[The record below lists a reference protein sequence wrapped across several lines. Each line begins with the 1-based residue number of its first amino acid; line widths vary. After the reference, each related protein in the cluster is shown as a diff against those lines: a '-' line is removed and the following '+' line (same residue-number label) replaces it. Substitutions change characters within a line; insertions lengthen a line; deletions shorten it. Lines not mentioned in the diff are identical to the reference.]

1 MSLPTFSTPLS
12 TAANPAVDAT
22 SAPTV
27 DGPVALI
34 HWSEA
39 GVARSA
45 LWRSERGAPPP
56 KRVVLAD
63 DTMSADSAYRL
74 VCEGTGLLWRGDFQN
89 ARQMVQALARRVD
102 KPPKASKQ
110 ARVERK
116 KAAHAEA
123 EGVPAG
129 QAFHLHRQ
137 AQSQRARVLGMVLIE
152 FDADYGI
159 ALRRAPDAKQ
169 ACTQAWGRVA
179 PTLVA
184 APTSLSPEGAV
195 ALEGGL
201 SAQPND
207 ALGASV
213 ASLRELLGVV
223 SAHEW
228 RKKGVEIPA
237 LGKAPNNRIHPH
249 YGVFSPVRGEYVGL
263 VAAAPLPARPASK
276 FVAFDIGTGTG
287 VLAAVLALRDIDQI
301 VATDQDPRA
310 LVCAKENLQRL
321 HLPNP
326 VKVMQADLFPEGLAS
341 VIVCNP
347 PWLPAR
353 PGSPLE
359 GAVYDEGSR
368 MLLGFIKGLAAHL
381 APGGEGW
388 LILSDFAE
396 HLGLRTRAD
405 LQGAIQ
411 AAGLKVLGRMD
422 VKPEHPK
429 VLETTDPLHA
439 ARAAEVTSLWRL
451 AAA

>member
-1 MSLPTFSTPLS
+1 MGVVTAVSAHLLLHLIISCSLFLPVMSLPTLTTPS
-12 TAANPAVDAT
+12 P
-22 SAPTV
+22 SSIC
-27 DGPVALI
+27 VASPNLLI
-34 HWSEA
+34 HWSEE
-39 GVARSA
+39 GGPRSA
-45 LWRSERGAPPP
+45 FWRSERGALPP

-63 DTMSADSAYRL
+63 DTLSADTAYRL

-110 ARVERK
+110 AKVERK
-116 KAAHAEA
+116 KAAHADA
-123 EGVPAG
+123 LGVPAG

-152 FDADYGI
+152 FGADYGI

-169 ACTQAWGRVA
+169 ACIEAWG
-179 PTLVA
+179 VA
-184 APTSLSPEGAV
+184 ADTA
-195 ALEGGL
+195 
-201 SAQPND
+201 
-207 ALGASV
+207 GASV

-249 YGVFSPVRGEYVGL
+249 YGVFSPVRGEYVDL
-263 VAAAPLPARPASK
+263 VATAPLPARPASK
-276 FVAFDIGTGTG
+276 FVAFDLGTGTG

-301 VATDQDPRA
+301 VATDQDSRA
-310 LVCAKENLQRL
+310 LACAKDNLQRL

-326 VKVMQADLFPEGLAS
+326 VKVMRADLFPEGLAS

-353 PGSPLE
+353 PSSALE

-396 HLGLRTRAD
+396 HLGLRTRVE
-405 LQGAIQ
+405 LLEAIK
-411 AAGLKVLGRMD
+411 AGGLKVLGRID
-422 VKPEHPK
+422 VKPQHPK
-429 VLETTDPLHA
+429 ALESTDPLHA

-451 AAA
+451 GTL